1 MKELVKG
8 QKIRIDNHRRGA
20 GGIDYFD
27 DPANDIHLDKTLY
40 DGKKKNGEYQ
50 IRVPLNS
57 DRPVTVNR
65 EENERIPNRLLDE
78 VQTAFED
85 RDKRNRF
92 VGEMREI
99 LQGYPIR
106 DKNAPEVDRVHDAMR
121 RISDAFDL
129 GWDEGLVN
137 SYLHYTM
144 TQGVTFISLLPRG
157 EYTYYVAI
165 NHKSIV
171 VADYSRIPRRYVS
184 EWEEYRVLPT

>member
-8 QKIRIDNHRRGA
+8 QKIRIDNHRRGTN
-20 GGIDYFD
+20 GVVYYD
-27 DPANDIHLDKTLY
+27 DSANDIHLDKTLY

-57 DRPVTVNR
+57 ERPVTVNR
-65 EENERIPNRLLDE
+65 NQKERIPNRLLKE
-78 VQTAFED
+78 ILTAFED
-85 RDKRNRF
+85 SDKRNRF
-92 VGEMREI
+92 VKEMRDV

-106 DKNAPEVDRVHDAMR
+106 NKNASEIDRVQYAMR

-129 GWDEGLVN
+129 GWDEGQVN
-137 SYLHYTM
+137 SYLHHTM

-157 EYTYYVAI
+157 ENTYYVKI

-184 EWEEYRVLPT
+184 EWEEI